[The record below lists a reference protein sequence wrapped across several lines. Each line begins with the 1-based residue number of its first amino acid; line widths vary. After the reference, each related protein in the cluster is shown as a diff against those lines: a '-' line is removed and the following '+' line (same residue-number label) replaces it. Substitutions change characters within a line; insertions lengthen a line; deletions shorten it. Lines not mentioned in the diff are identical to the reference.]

1 MATLAV
7 PGSSLFASEFLVLLG
22 AFREFWLVGTLASI
36 TIVLAAMYMLR
47 WISAVLHE
55 PPSEAA
61 TPAPPDRGGILDL
74 RWEAVWLVPLI
85 AAVLALSAYPYF
97 VTHRVDAS
105 VHRLTAPAALE
116 AAK

>member
-1 MATLAV
+1 M
-7 PGSSLFASEFLVLLG
+7 
-22 AFREFWLVGTLASI
+22 
-36 TIVLAAMYMLR
+36 
-47 WISAVLHE
+47 
-55 PPSEAA
+55 
-61 TPAPPDRGGILDL
+61 
-74 RWEAVWLVPLI
+74 PLI